1 MWSNKRRESET
12 DRRKRTRVEGR
23 ENPNDDNVKRQAGLW
38 MVFFLGAAAVGNM
51 FALKRRLLN
60 IERHSARNCHSSQS
74 HGEHNT
80 SGRYNRAYQSASG
93 SQTNYEDRTA
103 QEAQRRSRAHLDE
116 QQRVERIRRMKEAFA
131 REKVSQANSY
141 NPWSERRGDKW
152 DWKFEGN
159 RWEWKGDEQREKAQ
173 QEQDWQRNQEKKNM
187 NSYEL
192 LKRARLAYHFTVL
205 GLDATRPQPYSDA
218 DIKAAFRSKAFEYHP
233 DQNPGNVQTAEV
245 KFRQLLE
252 SYHLLKSQLK
262 LK

>member
-1 MWSNKRRESET
+1 MWSSNRGRESET
-12 DRRKRTRVEGR
+12 DRRRRMREQGR
-23 ENPNDDNVKRQAGLW
+23 EGPVDNDVKRQAGMW

-51 FALKRRLLN
+51 FALRRRLLN
-60 IERHSARNCHSSQS
+60 IERQSVRGHSSQS
-74 HGEHNT
+74 RGEYAT
-80 SGRYNRAYQSASG
+80 SGQSNRSYQSSSG
-93 SQTNYEDRTA
+93 NQTNYEDRAA
-103 QEAQRRSRAHLDE
+103 QEAQRRWRAHLDE
-116 QQRVERIRRMKEAFA
+116 QQRTERIRRVKEAFA

-141 NPWSERRGDKW
+141 NVWHERRGDKW
-152 DWKFEGN
+152 DWKWEGD
-159 RWEWKGDEQREKAQ
+159 RWEWNGEEQRERAQ
-173 QEQDWQRNQEKKNM
+173 KEQDWQRNEEKKHM

-218 DIKAAFRSKAFEYHP
+218 DIKAAFRLKAFEYHP

-262 LK
+262 VK